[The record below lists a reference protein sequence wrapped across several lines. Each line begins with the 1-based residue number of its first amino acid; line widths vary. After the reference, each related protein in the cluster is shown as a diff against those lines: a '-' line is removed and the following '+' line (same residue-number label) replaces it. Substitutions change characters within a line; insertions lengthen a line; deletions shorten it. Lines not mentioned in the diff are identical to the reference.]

1 MSLERRQYG
10 PTVSRDAGCGCVVS
24 NLQDLLVRIHQNGQ
38 KCCCQV
44 IPGVEANLDCNE
56 LLTGV
61 LSLRREEESKICDFY
76 SIMRIVCFSVM
87 SFI

>member
-1 MSLERRQYG
+1 MDQQSLGTQAVAVSC
-10 PTVSRDAGCGCVVS
+10 PTFK
-24 NLQDLLVRIHQNGQ
+24 LLGRIHQNGQ

-44 IPGVEANLDCNE
+44 IPGVEANLDWNE

>member
-44 IPGVEANLDCNE
+44 IPGVEANLDWNE